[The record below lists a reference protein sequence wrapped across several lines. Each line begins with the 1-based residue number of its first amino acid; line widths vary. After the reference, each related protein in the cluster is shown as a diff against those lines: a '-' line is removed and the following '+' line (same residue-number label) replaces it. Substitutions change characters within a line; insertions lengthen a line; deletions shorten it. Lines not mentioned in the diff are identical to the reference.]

1 MKKRSTIERIKNL
14 LTEIK
19 SVEFKL
25 KTHKGT
31 LKSDG
36 NYQIIYNSVYS
47 NSSFRKTKQW

>member
-14 LTEIK
+14 FTEIK

-31 LKSDG
+31 
-36 NYQIIYNSVYS
+36 VYS
-47 NSSFRKTKQW
+47 NSNFRKIKQW